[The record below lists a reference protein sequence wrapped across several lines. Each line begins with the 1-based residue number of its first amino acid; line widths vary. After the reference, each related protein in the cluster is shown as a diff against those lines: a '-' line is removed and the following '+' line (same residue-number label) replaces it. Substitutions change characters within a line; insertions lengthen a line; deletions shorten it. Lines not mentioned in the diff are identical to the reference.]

1 MKRTIITV
9 NNTTVTRDAAILQA
23 IELNELND
31 IPVEVCN
38 ALGDTIYFVAADGTE
53 RYYDL

>member
-9 NNTTVTRDAAILQA
+9 NNVTVSRDDAILKA
-23 IELNELND
+23 IELNEQGD
-31 IPVEVCN
+31 MPVEVCD
-38 ALGDTIYFVAADGTE
+38 ALGNTIYFVDEDGNE

>member
-1 MKRTIITV
+1 MKRIIITV

-23 IELNELND
+23 IELNELNG
-31 IPVEVCN
+31 ISVEVCS
-38 ALGDTIYFVAADGTE
+38 ALGDTIYFVAEDGTE

>member
-38 ALGDTIYFVAADGTE
+38 ALGDTIYFVDADGTE